1 MTEILAFV
9 SSPQFLV
16 TAVLVLITL
25 LLLKNSIVKQVMLKS
40 LSQIPNPPNEP
51 GGEAAENGLVVSD
64 IIEVESP
71 SVETVQ
77 QFSLVA
83 ADNSELALKRISVDI
98 SSVEI
103 DKYIQVPTLGSIRD
117 GMVAKSALS
126 SAIGNGAQLGSVAV
140 ANPNGLF
147 TATVNP
153 TSLTK
158 FGDGTFST
166 MIHGPQGIVQNAG
179 YQAASASVFAPLIVF
194 QAMSIVTGQYYLQ
207 GITKQLGSI
216 DKKIEQLVQ
225 LHHVERL
232 AKIRYCVHLLKKLH
246 GINHPNIEDM
256 MSLKMMQN
264 EIGIIHEEYVH
275 HLSTLDLDDLRN
287 SEKWKTSAKL
297 EELYAKVHDAS
308 FDFNLNMAITTDE
321 ILHLITIIEIVLNSR
336 MSDHVENRAKRLG
349 ELLKEVSIWDSK
361 EFYQARFGD
370 TSVADFYSTAIEK
383 AQEIYDKAIW
393 GNFGKEKVSSA
404 ISEFKGKQAQI
415 EENIGGKIHALEMGR
430 KLIKQMAEPVE
441 ILYLSDT
448 SSGDRVLVKR

>member
-1 MTEILAFV
+1 MTEFLDFV

-25 LLLKNSIVKQVMLKS
+25 FLLKNSIVKQVMLKS
-40 LSQIPNPPNEP
+40 LSQIPNPPNEL
-51 GGEAAENGLVVSD
+51 GGKAAENGLAVSD
-64 IIEVESP
+64 ITEVESL
-71 SVETVQ
+71 SVEPVQ
-77 QFSLVA
+77 QFSLIA
-83 ADNSELALKRISVDI
+83 SDNSELTLKRISVDI

-126 SAIGNGAQLGSVAV
+126 SAIGGAAQLGSVAA

-147 TATVNP
+147 KATVNP
-153 TSLTK
+153 TLLTK
-158 FGDGTFST
+158 FGDGTYST
-166 MIHGPQGIVQNAG
+166 MIHGSKGIVQNAG

-207 GITKQLGSI
+207 GITKQLESI
-216 DKKIEQLVQ
+216 DKKIERLVR

-232 AKIRYCVHLLKKLH
+232 AKIHYCVNLVKKLYT
-246 GINHPNIEDM
+246 INHPNIEDM

-264 EIGIIHEEYVH
+264 QIGIIHEEYVH
-275 HLSTLDLDDLRN
+275 HLSTLDLDDLKN

-297 EELYAKVHDAS
+297 EELHSKANDAS

-321 ILHLITIIEIVLNSR
+321 VLHLITIIEIVLNSR

-349 ELLKEVSIWDSK
+349 ELLKEVNGWDSK
-361 EFYQARFGD
+361 EFYRARFGD
-370 TSVADFYSTAIEK
+370 TPLAYFYLTAIEK
-383 AQEIYDKAIW
+383 AQEIDDKAIL
-393 GNFGKEKVSSA
+393 GKEKVSSV
-404 ISEFKGKQAQI
+404 ISEFKRKQAQI
-415 EENIGGKIHALEMGR
+415 EENIGGKIHTLEMGR

-441 ILYLSDT
+441 ILYISDT
-448 SSGDRVLVKR
+448 LSGDRVLVKR